1 MFWPNPSKHINLNK
15 MKKLLII
22 STGLIFALTS
32 CNQAEIE
39 RLESERI
46 ESIKSSGEKNVKINH
61 LLEELNYIADNLQVI
76 REKQGVYETLTVE
89 DNAEIELMLK
99 PEDKVKS
106 EIEMIDFLMS
116 NNLDRIASLEKSLE
130 KSGEEMEGV
139 KKLLSSFKMDVKDKG
154 EEIQALKETIVK
166 MEGDYANLMDEHM
179 NSQLYVELQ
188 AKQLEMR
195 DNELNK
201 VFFVYGTKAEL
212 MENQIIQKKGGILG
226 LGSVNSVKDD
236 FNKDYF
242 TTVDLRDLDKIPL
255 EGKKIE
261 ILTEHPANSYEIVK
275 NDEELISEIKINNKD
290 AFWEGSQYL
299 VMVTKW
305 YSCLLVTFKKEEY
318 SP

>member
-1 MFWPNPSKHINLNK
+1 

-299 VMVTKW
+299 VMVTK
-305 YSCLLVTFKKEEY
+305 
-318 SP
+318 